1 MDMES
6 KLKIFIS
13 YSSQDKPIV
22 EAAVK
27 QLKKDG
33 FALWMDEQ
41 NIAPTA
47 NIPLKINEGLTWST
61 LTLLFWSRSAAQS
74 QFVQLEWSATLI
86 LRKQLL
92 IFRLDETALPAI
104 LAPFKY
110 IQTAGDWHAS
120 YPQLREALEK
130 ISPQRKINIAVPERY
145 RLIKEGV
152 LRVEKT
158 VIEIKSFYIS
168 ETLVTCRDYADFLAA
183 HPEITQPDN
192 WRNNKMPSGCEDHPV
207 TGVNWHQTNAYCA
220 SLSQNSWLRF
230 RLPSETEWEYA
241 CRAGTASRWFCGDQE
256 EELREYAWYRRN
268 SNNTL
273 QPVAARRPNPW
284 GLYDM
289 SGLVWEW
296 CSSSP
301 ENPAV
306 DQRSHEDGWR
316 IVKGG
321 SFQDEAGELASAAH
335 IRVLARSA
343 MPFIGF
349 RLVADL
355 EKPIAM
361 P

>member
-1 MDMES
+1 MES

-13 YSSQDKPIV
+13 YSSKDKPIV
-22 EAAVK
+22 EAVVK
-27 QLKKDG
+27 QLKQDG

-47 NIPLKINEGLTWST
+47 NIPLKISEGLSWST
-61 LTLLFWSRSAAQS
+61 LTLLFWSQSAAQS

-92 IFRLDETALPAI
+92 ILRLDETALPVI

-110 IQTAGDWHAS
+110 IQTAGNWQAS

-130 ISPQRKINIAVPERY
+130 ISPQHQKKVVVPERY
-145 RLIKEGV
+145 RLIKEG
-152 LRVEKT
+152 LLHTEKA
-158 VIEIKSFYIS
+158 VIEVKSFYLS

-183 HPEITQPDN
+183 HPEITPPDN
-192 WRNNKMPSGCEDHPV
+192 WRNNKMPNGYENHPAI
-207 TGVNWHQTNAYCA
+207 GVNWHQANAYGA

-230 RLPSETEWEYA
+230 RLPSEAEWEYA
-241 CRAGTASRWFCGDQE
+241 CRAGATSRWFCGDRE
-256 EELREYAWYRRN
+256 DELREYAWYRRN
-268 SNNTL
+268 SNNIL
-273 QPVAARRPNPW
+273 QPVAKRRPNPW

-301 ENPAV
+301 EDPAA
-306 DQRSHEDGWR
+306 DQRSHENGWR

-321 SFQDEAGELASAAH
+321 SFQDDADKLASAA
-335 IRVLARSA
+335 RAPVLAMSA

-355 EKPIAM
+355 ENPIAIH
-361 P
+361 